1 MPSTESEIQHLPKK
15 ICTLFVLLLNYT
27 ILHSIRKILKQDGL
41 EGSES
46 LSLLADK
53 SINKTGWTSVLLDA
67 YDNRTLSVYTS
78 ELITRINTAH
88 HQEMTQVNSTRKKLI
103 DHLEKEISLRKK
115 YLNDAC
121 Y

>member
-1 MPSTESEIQHLPKK
+1 MDFRPLRRLRQSRSLP
-15 ICTLFVLLLNYT
+15 
-27 ILHSIRKILKQDGL
+27 
-41 EGSES
+41 
-46 LSLLADK
+46 
-53 SINKTGWTSVLLDA
+53 
-67 YDNRTLSVYTS
+67 VYTS

-121 Y
+121 TEMRRKHTDVIRSLAEYETAIANHLNQAEIDRLHSHKQSLAVSYQAELRFYEERY

>member
-1 MPSTESEIQHLPKK
+1 M
-15 ICTLFVLLLNYT
+15 
-27 ILHSIRKILKQDGL
+27 
-41 EGSES
+41 
-46 LSLLADK
+46 
-53 SINKTGWTSVLLDA
+53 
-67 YDNRTLSVYTS
+67 YTS

-121 Y
+121 TEIRRKHTDIIRALAEYETTTANHLDRAEIDRLHSHKQSVVISYQAELRLYDESPTFMK